1 MAFHGNIFVYNTRFF
16 AGVAQLVEQLIC
28 NQPVAGSS
36 PISSSKEFKG
46 LRCKSKAFFVSG
58 VTFVK
63 IITTSSTDF
72 SEGSPTLK
80 PEITSI
86 LKQHDVM
93 MANIKFSESDFA
105 PNISL
110 T

>member
-1 MAFHGNIFVYNTRFF
+1 MYNTRFF

-46 LRCKSKAFFVSG
+46 LRCKPKAFFVSG
-58 VTFVK
+58 VTFAK
-63 IITTSSTDF
+63 ILTNYKTDF

-80 PEITSI
+80 PEITSG
-86 LKQHDVM
+86 LKQHDLM
-93 MANIKFSESDFA
+93 MSNFKLRESDFA

>member
-1 MAFHGNIFVYNTRFF
+1 MQKDIVVYNTRFF

-46 LRCKSKAFFVSG
+46 LRCKSKAFFVFG
-58 VTFVK
+58 VSFVK
-63 IITTSSTDF
+63 ILITNTTDF
-72 SEGSPTLK
+72 SEGNPTLK
-80 PEITSI
+80 PEITSG

-93 MANIKFSESDFA
+93 MSNLKLRESDFA